1 MGSLDDAPR
10 TNARGAQAPTQAAPH
25 PPSPSPHSWWP
36 LNAGLKGTGSGRLLE
51 KRQSTR
57 DPAGRRFSRRLAS
70 AALPISSAPAALD
83 LLCVGRSLGLN
94 PEARKQRSLSRN
106 HNFSQKVCRNK
117 MGNKDSAHSP
127 AMSRGQRSPSEG

>member
-1 MGSLDDAPR
+1 MLPAPMPE
-10 TNARGAQAPTQAAPH
+10 APELPPRLH
-25 PPSPSPHSWWP
+25 PTSVP
-36 LNAGLKGTGSGRLLE
+36 LPPQLVASQCRLKGTGSGRLLE
-51 KRQSTR
+51 KLQSTR
-57 DPAGRRFSRRLAS
+57 DPAGRRFSRRPAS

-83 LLCVGRSLGLN
+83 LLCVGRGLGLN

-127 AMSRGQRSPSEG
+127 AMSRGQRSASEG